1 MRGSKQKRAFMH
13 WIYLLAAIAAE
24 VVATSA
30 LKASESFT
38 RLGPSLVVV
47 VGYAAAFYL
56 LSLTF
61 RTMPVGVVYAIWSG
75 VGIVLISLVGWI
87 VFRQTL
93 DAAAVTGIALILAG
107 VAVINLLSKSVP
119 H

>member
-1 MRGSKQKRAFMH
+1 MT
-13 WIYLLAAIAAE
+13 WVYLLLAIVAE
-24 VVATSA
+24 VIATSA
-30 LKASESFT
+30 LKASDSFT
-38 RLGPSLVVV
+38 RLGPSLVVL

-75 VGIVLISLVGWI
+75 VGIVLISLVGWV
-87 VFRQTL
+87 VFRQHL
-93 DAAAVTGIALILAG
+93 DTPAILGIGLIVAG
-107 VAVINLLSKSVP
+107 VAIINLLSKSVP

>member
-1 MRGSKQKRAFMH
+1 MN
-13 WIYLLAAIAAE
+13 WVYLLLAIVAE

-30 LKASESFT
+30 LKESDSFT
-38 RLGPSLVVV
+38 RLGPSLVVL

-75 VGIVLISLVGWI
+75 VGIVLISLVGWV
-87 VFRQTL
+87 VFRQHL
-93 DAAAVTGIALILAG
+93 DTPAIVGIGLIVGG
-107 VAVINLLSKSVP
+107 VAIINLMSKSVP

>member
-1 MRGSKQKRAFMH
+1 MN
-13 WIYLLAAIAAE
+13 WIYLLLAIIAE

-30 LKASESFT
+30 LKESDGFT
-38 RLGPSLVVV
+38 RLAPSLVVL

-87 VFRQTL
+87 GFRQHL
-93 DAAAVTGIALILAG
+93 DAPALIGISFIVAG
-107 VAVINLLSKSVP
+107 VAIINLLSKSVP

>member
-1 MRGSKQKRAFMH
+1 MN
-13 WIYLLAAIAAE
+13 WVYLLLAIVAE
-24 VVATSA
+24 VIATSA
-30 LKASESFT
+30 LKESESFT
-38 RLGPSLVVV
+38 RLGPSLIVL

-87 VFRQTL
+87 AFRQHL
-93 DAAAVTGIALILAG
+93 DAPALIGIGLIIAG
-107 VAVINLLSKSVP
+107 VAIINLMSKSVP